1 LKIKGVDVVV
11 HSIDSSDAN
20 GSYAAGLVRPSA
32 FSHFPPTQRHRRL
45 DLAVLHHHVI
55 EPTSRESV
63 HIENIRN
70 SGQALGYLMG
80 AGFDGIFC
88 GHKHYPFFDVIPG
101 RAAARLV
108 SRPRT
113 GRSFIRALW
122 RSAIAREKKPIDL
135 MSMPIASR
143 CTRSGLWVSI
153 RSIIDYEYLTQFR
166 GLRLKQPAE
175 FETPVKFYNY
185 IASMAGRDPAPS
197 VDDMRDR
204 CRVAVSMAPTAAQA
218 DEVGH
223 GYFIVEFMFRRGSLI
238 DVSAALYQYNGARF
252 VKAKRCLSQSFG
264 SEMAVARA
272 GDR

>member
-1 LKIKGVDVVV
+1 
-11 HSIDSSDAN
+11 
-20 GSYAAGLVRPSA
+20 
-32 FSHFPPTQRHRRL
+32 
-45 DLAVLHHHVI
+45 
-55 EPTSRESV
+55 
-63 HIENIRN
+63 
-70 SGQALGYLMG
+70 
-80 AGFDGIFC
+80 
-88 GHKHYPFFDVIPG
+88 
-101 RAAARLV
+101 
-108 SRPRT
+108 
-113 GRSFIRALW
+113 
-122 RSAIAREKKPIDL
+122 